1 MSNREGDSD
10 PAVSTPEGTGDPAAG
25 TPEGTGDPAV
35 STPEGTGDPAV
46 GTRGGTGDAAVS
58 TTEEEIEADRRRPA
72 PEPRALR
79 SLARIRSGSIRLMRG
94 RKSRIWLVLGIAGPG
109 VVAANAGNDAA
120 GIATYAS
127 AGSEFVYRT
136 LFFMVLVTIALVLV
150 QEMAVRL
157 GTHTGKGLAAL
168 IREEFTL
175 RMTGIALGCVLL
187 ANTGLVVS
195 EFAGIGAAFELL
207 GVSRYI
213 IIPIA
218 AVAIWA
224 LVSFG
229 SYRYAERIFL
239 IMSLAFLAYP
249 IAAIL
254 GRPDW
259 GEVGSNL
266 VVPHFLYTKGFLLL
280 GVALIGTT
288 VSPYMQ
294 LYAAAGVVDKG
305 ADPADYPR
313 ARIDAISGAVF
324 ACIVSIT
331 IIIATAAAIGGKG
344 PLTSAAEAAQALK
357 PVAGAAAELL
367 FALGLIGA
375 SALAGAVVPLSSAYA
390 ISEAVGVERSVS
402 RRFTEAP
409 VFLGLF
415 AVQVLIGAALALTH
429 INLITLL
436 IGTQVL
442 QGIVTPV
449 ILVFIVILTS
459 RRSLLGKAA
468 NGPVFKAVA
477 GVCVAGISAMSLLLL
492 STTVLGFFGIG

>member
-1 MSNREGDSD
+1 VTGTGEEARGARTGHAD
-10 PAVSTPEGTGDPAAG
+10 PAERTDQPERAA
-25 TPEGTGDPAV
+25 
-35 STPEGTGDPAV
+35 
-46 GTRGGTGDAAVS
+46 RGGRTGQAGHL
-58 TTEEEIEADRRRPA
+58 DRAGRAERVQRAERAEQAQRVLRRS
-72 PEPRALR
+72 RAGLITLTR
-79 SLARIRSGSIRLMRG
+79 VRASGIRLPRV
-94 RKSRIWLVLGIAGPG
+94 RSSRLWLILAIAGPG

-120 GIATYAS
+120 GIATYSS
-127 AGSEFVYRT
+127 AGSQYVYRT

-168 IREEFTL
+168 IREEFSL
-175 RMTGIALGCVLL
+175 RLTGLALFCVLL

-195 EFAGIGAAFELL
+195 EFAGIGAAFGLL
-207 GVSRYI
+207 GVSRYV

-218 AVAIWA
+218 AVGIWA
-224 LVSFG
+224 LVVFG
-229 SYRYAERIFL
+229 SYRYAERVFL

-249 IAAIL
+249 VAAVL
-254 GRPDW
+254 GHPDW
-259 GEVGSNL
+259 AAVGENL
-266 VVPHFLYTKGFLLL
+266 VVPHFVFSKSFLLL

-305 ADPADYPR
+305 ADADDYPR
-313 ARIDAISGAVF
+313 ARIDAISGALF
-324 ACIVSIT
+324 ACIVSVT
-331 IIIATAAAIGGKG
+331 IIIATATAIGGTG
-344 PLTSAAEAAQALK
+344 PLSSAAEAARALK
-357 PVAGAAAELL
+357 PVAGSGAELL

-402 RRFTEAP
+402 RRFTEARL
-409 VFLGLF
+409 FIGLF
-415 AVQVLIGAALALTH
+415 TVQVIIGAALALTH
-429 INLITLL
+429 INLISLL

-449 ILVFIVILTS
+449 ILIYILILTS

-468 NGPVFKAVA
+468 NGPVFRAVA
-477 GVCVAGISAMSLLLL
+477 GMCVAGVSAMSLLLL
-492 STTVLGFFGIG
+492 VVTVLGFFGAG

>member
-1 MSNREGDSD
+1 VRL
-10 PAVSTPEGTGDPAAG
+10 
-25 TPEGTGDPAV
+25 
-35 STPEGTGDPAV
+35 
-46 GTRGGTGDAAVS
+46 
-58 TTEEEIEADRRRPA
+58 
-72 PEPRALR
+72 PRVRQSRLWLI
-79 SLARIRSGSIRLMRG
+79 LA
-94 RKSRIWLVLGIAGPG
+94 IAGPG

-127 AGSEFVYRT
+127 AGAQYVYRT

-168 IREEFTL
+168 IREEFSL
-175 RMTGIALGCVLL
+175 RLTGVALGCVLL

-195 EFAGIGAAFELL
+195 EFAGIGAAFGLL
-207 GVSRYI
+207 GVSRYV

-224 LVSFG
+224 LVVFG

-249 IAAIL
+249 VAAIL

-259 GEVGSNL
+259 AAVGENL
-266 VVPHFLYTKGFLLL
+266 VIPHFDFTKGFLLL

-305 ADPADYPR
+305 ADAADYPR

-324 ACIVSIT
+324 ACVVSVT
-331 IIIATAAAIGGKG
+331 IIIATATAIGGTG
-344 PLTSAAEAAQALK
+344 PLSSAAEAASALK
-357 PVAGAAAELL
+357 PVAGSGAELL

-402 RRFTEAP
+402 RRFTEARL
-409 VFLGLF
+409 FLGLF
-415 AVQVLIGAALALTH
+415 TVQVIIGAALAMTS
-429 INLITLL
+429 INLISLL

-449 ILVFIVILTS
+449 ILIYILILS
-459 RRSLLGKAA
+459 NRRSVLGKAR
-468 NGPVFKAVA
+468 NGPLFRL
-477 GVCVAGISAMSLLLL
+477 VAGICVTGVSAMSLLLL
-492 STTVLGFFGIG
+492 GSTLLGFFGIG

>member
-1 MSNREGDSD
+1 
-10 PAVSTPEGTGDPAAG
+10 VSTREDEPAADLHPPTANSG
-25 TPEGTGDPAV
+25 GLV
-35 STPEGTGDPAV
+35 SLT
-46 GTRGGTGDAAVS
+46 
-58 TTEEEIEADRRRPA
+58 
-72 PEPRALR
+72 
-79 SLARIRSGSIRLMRG
+79 RIRTGGIRLIRS
-94 RKSRIWLVLGIAGPG
+94 RKSRIWLVLAIAGPG

-127 AGSEFVYRT
+127 AGSEFAYRT

-175 RMTGIALGCVLL
+175 RMTAIALGCVLL

-207 GVSRYI
+207 HVSRYI

-224 LVSFG
+224 LVLFG

-239 IMSLAFLAYP
+239 ILSLAFLAYP
-249 IAAIL
+249 IAAVL
-254 GRPDW
+254 GHPDW
-259 GEVGSNL
+259 SAVGINL
-266 VVPHFLYTKGFLLL
+266 VVPHFLFTKSYLLL

-305 ADPADYPR
+305 ADAADYPR

-331 IIIATAAAIGGKG
+331 IIIATAAAIGGTG
-344 PLTSAAEAAQALK
+344 PLTSAAEAALALK
-357 PVAGAAAELL
+357 PVAGPAAEVL

-402 RRFTEAP
+402 RRFTEARL
-409 VFLGLF
+409 FLGLF
-415 AVQVLIGAALALTH
+415 TVQVIIGAALAMTR

-449 ILVFIVILTS
+449 ILIYILILTN
-459 RRSLLGKAA
+459 RRGLLGNAA
-468 NGPVFKAVA
+468 NGPVFRIVA
-477 GVCVAGISAMSLLLL
+477 GVCVTAISAMSLLLL
-492 STTVLGFFGIG
+492 GTTVLGFFGIG